1 MISFDRL
8 FFDITYTR
16 TQAGTSGITRTVRN
30 LLLQSQRLMATQG
43 KSCTPVAFHRTGF
56 RAVPTESIAKEE
68 KTHVR
73 AGATSTKAFKWATG
87 RFVRSVI
94 LVLLRLPWFVL
105 QPLWAISSSWTFDS
119 LIADGKKITFKP
131 GDVLFMCDASWNY
144 QAWTAARLAREQGA
158 KVVFVLYDLM
168 PLTHPQFCFAL
179 VPYIFKQW
187 LVQMLG
193 CSDAVLC
200 ISKATEKG
208 LRDYAREKGVG
219 LPPVGNFHLGSD
231 AVSPN
236 RTETAR
242 VSVEKFMTQ
251 GPPCFA
257 AIGSFEPKKNYE
269 FLLDTFEGIWS
280 RGAEIR
286 LVIIGR
292 ETAESRE
299 LIERVRKH
307 PEQGKRLMVM
317 FDATDV
323 EVAFAYASC
332 RALVFPSLAEGFGL
346 PLVEARARGGI
357 VIASSLPAFVELADS
372 GVFIYPEGSRS
383 ALEALIIEHSEND
396 IRAQVPPMIPFSW
409 EDSAAHCMRL
419 LEKLLMPEHTL

>member
-1 MISFDRL
+1 VISFDRL

-30 LLLQSQRLMATQG
+30 LFLQSQRLMATQG

-73 AGATSTKAFKWATG
+73 TGATSTKAFKWATG

-131 GDVLFMCDASWNY
+131 GDVLFMCDASWSY

-158 KVVFVLYDLM
+158 KVVVVLYDLM

-200 ISKATEKG
+200 ISEATEKE
-208 LRDYAREKGVG
+208 LRDYAHDEKVK
-219 LPPVGNFHLGSD
+219 LPAIGHFRLGADAISSNESD
-231 AVSPN
+231 AI
-236 RTETAR
+236 RAGAQD
-242 VSVEKFMTQ
+242 FMAQ
-251 GPPCFA
+251 GIPCFA
-257 AIGSFEPKKNYE
+257 AIGSFEPKKNYG
-269 FLLDTFEGIWS
+269 FLLDVFESIWS
-280 RGAEIR
+280 RGLEIR
-286 LVIIGR
+286 LMIVGR
-292 ETAESRE
+292 ETAECLE
-299 LIERVRKH
+299 LTERVRCH
-307 PEQGKRLMVM
+307 PEQGKRLLTL
-317 FDATDV
+317 FDATDA
-323 EVAFAYASC
+323 EVAFTYSNC

-346 PLVEARARGGI
+346 PLVEARTRGAI
-357 VIASSLPAFVELADS
+357 VIASSLPAFIELADV
-372 GVFIYPEGSRS
+372 GVYIYPAESREG
-383 ALEALIIEHSEND
+383 LEALILEQAQKD
-396 IRAQVPPMIPFSW
+396 LRAQVAPMPPFLW
-409 EDSAAHCMRL
+409 EDSAAQCMRL
-419 LEKLLMPEHTL
+419 MEELLQEQPA